1 MSEVP
6 LKPMGKSDVR
16 KLELALIFG
25 TLFRPDVVERIRNAE
40 DRLTW
45 LDSLVVAAAALAR
58 ERAGYSVRQIADE
71 VGRTEATIRN
81 HLQGKTEAGKLV
93 KETYEMLVKAGGKL
107 EIKPP
112 QELASLGLA
121 AAEQVR
127 EAVRKEMEEKLRKLE
142 EEKRR
147 VEERL
152 KELEA
157 VKAELEVK
165 LKELEGRAKK
175 AEEELTKIK
184 ERVTSARKALEEA
197 VRLLE
202 V

>member
-1 MSEVP
+1 
-6 LKPMGKSDVR
+6 MGKSDVR

-81 HLQGKTEAGKLV
+81 HLQGKTEAGRLV
-93 KETYEMLVKAGGKL
+93 KETYEMLVKSGGRL

-112 QELASLGLA
+112 QELVSLGLA
-121 AAEQVR
+121 AAEQVK
-127 EAVRKEMEEKLRKLE
+127 EATRREMEAMLKRLE
-142 EEKRR
+142 EEKKKME
-147 VEERL
+147 VRL

-157 VKAELEVK
+157 AKAELESK

-175 AEEELTKIK
+175 AEEELTRIK
-184 ERVTSARKALEEA
+184 QRITNAKKVLEEA
-197 VRLLE
+197 VKLLE
-202 V
+202 I

>member
-16 KLELALIFG
+16 RLELALIFG

-93 KETYEMLVKAGGKL
+93 KETYEMLVKSGGKL

-112 QELASLGLA
+112 QELVSLGFA
-121 AAEQVR
+121 AAEQVK
-127 EAVRKEMEEKLRKLE
+127 EALRKEMEATLKRLE
-142 EEKRR
+142 EEKKRM
-147 VEERL
+147 EERL
-152 KELEA
+152 KELET
-157 VKAELEVK
+157 VKAELEGK
-165 LKELEGRAKK
+165 LKELEERAKK

-184 ERVTSARKALEEA
+184 ERITNARKALEETLK
-197 VRLLE
+197 LLE
-202 V
+202 I

>member
-6 LKPMGKSDVR
+6 LKPMGKSDIR

-58 ERAGYSVRQIADE
+58 DRAGYSVRQIAEE

-81 HLQGKTEAGKLV
+81 HLQGKTEAGRLV
-93 KETYEMLVKAGGKL
+93 RETYEMLVKAGGKL

-112 QELASLGLA
+112 QELISLGFA
-121 AAEQVR
+121 AAGQVK
-127 EAVRKEMEEKLRKLE
+127 EAVRKEMEAMLKRME
-142 EEKRR
+142 EEKKRM
-147 VEERL
+147 EERL
-152 KELEA
+152 KEMEA
-157 VKAELEVK
+157 VRAELESK
-165 LKELEGRAKK
+165 LREMEEKARK
-175 AEEELTKIK
+175 AEEELMRMK
-184 ERVTSARKALEEA
+184 ERMMKARKALEEA
-197 VRLLE
+197 VKFLE

>member
-184 ERVTSARKALEEA
+184 GRVTSARKALEEA

>member
-71 VGRTEATIRN
+71 VGRTESTIRN

-121 AAEQVR
+121 AAEQVK
-127 EAVRKEMEEKLRKLE
+127 EAVRKEMEERLRKLE

-184 ERVTSARKALEEA
+184 ERITGARKALEEA

-202 V
+202 T